1 MPFPGYQYPAQQ
13 YNPYSNPYLDRY
25 QSMMQNQQPASSC
38 QITRVNGRNGAD
50 AFRMAPNSSIL
61 LMDAPGS
68 SEFLEMVNGKN
79 SVEVW
84 EIIDQHMSL
93 LKVMFPK
100 QYASVLNQ
108 IALLD

>member
-1 MPFPGYQYPAQQ
+1 MVDF
-13 YNPYSNPYLDRY
+13 NEVEKEIINIE
-25 QSMMQNQQPASSC
+25 SSRDTSYATMERLAPLYC
-38 QITRVNGRNGAD
+38 ALIYRRVVSV
-50 AFRMAPNSSIL
+50 PETKEVKPV
-61 LMDAPGS
+61 DAPGS
-68 SEFLEMVNGKN
+68 SEFLEMVDGKN
-79 SVEVW
+79 SVQVW

>member
-1 MPFPGYQYPAQQ
+1 MVDF
-13 YNPYSNPYLDRY
+13 NEVEKEIINIE
-25 QSMMQNQQPASSC
+25 SSRDTSYATMERLAPLYC
-38 QITRVNGRNGAD
+38 ALIYRRVVSV
-50 AFRMAPNSSIL
+50 PETKEVKPV
-61 LMDAPGS
+61 DAPGS
-68 SEFLEMVNGKN
+68 SEFLEMVDGKN
-79 SVEVW
+79 SVKVW

>member
-1 MPFPGYQYPAQQ
+1 MVDFNEVEKEIINIESSRDTSYATMERLAPLYCALIY
-13 YNPYSNPYLDRY
+13 RRV
-25 QSMMQNQQPASSC
+25 ASVPE
-38 QITRVNGRNGAD
+38 TRDVK
-50 AFRMAPNSSIL
+50 PV
-61 LMDAPGS
+61 DAPGS
-68 SEFLEMVNGKN
+68 SEFLEIVNGKN
-79 SVEVW
+79 STEVW

>member
-1 MPFPGYQYPAQQ
+1 MVDFNEVEKEIINIESSRDTSYATMERLAPLYCALIYQ
-13 YNPYSNPYLDRY
+13 RI
-25 QSMMQNQQPASSC
+25 ASVPETKE
-38 QITRVNGRNGAD
+38 IKPV
-50 AFRMAPNSSIL
+50 
-61 LMDAPGS
+61 DAPGS
-68 SEFLEMVNGKN
+68 SEFLEIVDGKN
-79 SVEVW
+79 SAEVW

>member
-1 MPFPGYQYPAQQ
+1 MIDFDDIEKEIINIETNRDTSYATMERLAPLYCAMIYRRVVSIPETRDVMP
-13 YNPYSNPYLDRY
+13 
-25 QSMMQNQQPASSC
+25 
-38 QITRVNGRNGAD
+38 V
-50 AFRMAPNSSIL
+50 
-61 LMDAPGS
+61 DAPGS

>member
-1 MPFPGYQYPAQQ
+1 MVDF
-13 YNPYSNPYLDRY
+13 NEVEKEIINIE
-25 QSMMQNQQPASSC
+25 SSRDTSYATMERLAPLYC
-38 QITRVNGRNGAD
+38 ALIYRRVVSIPETRD
-50 AFRMAPNSSIL
+50 AKPV
-61 LMDAPGS
+61 DAPGS
-68 SEFLEMVNGKN
+68 SEFLEMVNGK
-79 SVEVW
+79 SSAEVW

>member
-1 MPFPGYQYPAQQ
+1 MIDFDDIEKEIINIETNRDTSYATMERLAPLYCALIYRRVVSVPE
-13 YNPYSNPYLDRY
+13 
-25 QSMMQNQQPASSC
+25 
-38 QITRVNGRNGAD
+38 TRDVKPVD
-50 AFRMAPNSSIL
+50 AH
-61 LMDAPGS
+61 GS
-68 SEFLEMVNGKN
+68 SEFLEIVNGKN
-79 SVEVW
+79 SAEVW

>member
-1 MPFPGYQYPAQQ
+1 MIDFDDIEKEIINIETNRDTSYATMERLAPLYCALIYRRVVSGTE
-13 YNPYSNPYLDRY
+13 
-25 QSMMQNQQPASSC
+25 
-38 QITRVNGRNGAD
+38 TREVKPVD
-50 AFRMAPNSSIL
+50 AL
-61 LMDAPGS
+61 GS

-79 SVEVW
+79 SAEVW
-84 EIIDQHMSL
+84 GIIDQHMSL